1 MSSLSG
7 RRDWTGSQSA
17 QLTRQR
23 ETSANTVCCYYH
35 QNKIS
40 SGLTTTEEA
49 WPPPP
54 TLWSPASRSHLWSV
68 HCQVVLGD
76 WGGLVCVL
84 QTRQEHGDRVFNS
97 KGRSYQMSGDN
108 YLGSPCIRFFLQGNW
123 SLQRTQSSLL
133 SPLHMRSCSVFGPS
147 VIFDALTHNSLQLT
161 GDSVQN
167 CCCHQWSIFLL
178 DIRDELSLLHCTWG
192 TLMLWTLTQ
201 ISAGTLPLV
210 TTGRSAASPSSCRDT
225 AASHGRSSASCP

>member
-7 RRDWTGSQSA
+7 RGDWTGSQSA
-17 QLTRQR
+17 QLTRQWG
-23 ETSANTVCCYYH
+23 TSANTVCCYYH

-40 SGLTTTEEA
+40 AGLTTTEEA

-84 QTRQEHGDRVFNS
+84 QTRQEHGDRVFIS
-97 KGRSYQMSGDN
+97 TGHSYQRSGEWRQ
-108 YLGSPCIRFFLQGNW
+108 LPWISLHQFFLTRK
-123 SLQRTQSSLL
+123 LQRTQSSLL

-167 CCCHQWSIFLL
+167 CCCHQWSLFLL